1 MTANEHGGR
10 SIEAEITA
18 HTDPLRAWEA
28 WADPGKLAGWF
39 VDRAVG
45 EGRSGE
51 TMTWIFERFGLELPY
66 AVLESVPGER
76 IVFGP
81 ASKDVP
87 PFLLEIT
94 LTRAGGDT
102 RIRLVNSG
110 FGASADFDEQFAGID
125 SGWRMALAILKEYL
139 ERHFG
144 MPKATFLALRP
155 AVFEFATLAP
165 WFTEAGRLG
174 QWLGSG
180 SGVGDVGDGVSL
192 TLFDGA
198 TLTGEV
204 LCRTP
209 TEVALRWTEIGGT
222 CELKAFSQ
230 GAQRVL
236 CIRGFGWGMAPADAR
251 ALEARMADALGRL
264 AVALEAAGA
273 PVA

>member
-1 MTANEHGGR
+1 MSAREHVGR
-10 SIEAEITA
+10 SIEAEVIA

-28 WADPGKLAGWF
+28 WANPEKLAGWF

-45 EGRSGE
+45 EGRSGK
-51 TMTWIFERFGLELPY
+51 TMTWIFERFGMELPY

-94 LTRAGGDT
+94 LTRSGGDT

-110 FGASADFDEQFAGID
+110 FGDDADFDEQFAGID

-144 MPKATFLALRP
+144 MPKATFMALRP
-155 AVFEFATLAP
+155 AAFEFAALAP
-165 WFTEAGRLG
+165 WFTDAGRLG
-174 QWLGSG
+174 RWFGSG
-180 SGVGDVGDGVSL
+180 SGVGQVGAPVSL
-192 TLFDGA
+192 ALLDGGM
-198 TLTGEV
+198 LTGQV

-209 TEVALRWTEIGGT
+209 VEVALRWSEIGGT
-222 CELKAFSQ
+222 CELKAFRQ
-230 GAQRVL
+230 GRERVL
-236 CIRGFGWGMAPADAR
+236 CIRGFGWGMAAADAR
-251 ALEARMADALGRL
+251 ALEARMEDALGRL
-264 AVALEAAGA
+264 AGALEVAGA
-273 PVA
+273 PVG